1 MRRPAPPPPC
11 FPATCTIRATLPR
24 VKTLESILHRIDGR
38 GYKAYKEI
46 QGGRFSFDGFELIVE
61 HVQGDPYAAPSR
73 FRALIPLDHSGVPDS
88 ALKNDAR
95 KRATRDFLAR
105 AFRSEARPFQELS
118 IDAGR
123 QTVLDRS
130 ACLIDDGT
138 IDLRFRV
145 DLPGA
150 GRRILGRKAASL
162 LIAKLPELIARA
174 SGPDHLDLEA
184 LERHAAIVE
193 DQGALRQALDG
204 AGLVAFVGNGA
215 VLPRRSGID
224 DRPLN
229 GAVEFESP
237 PSLEVTFST
246 PNSGELRGMGLPRGV
261 TLIVGGGYHGKS
273 TLLRALETGIYD
285 HVPGDG
291 RERVVAV
298 ADAVKI
304 RAEDGRA
311 VHAVDISAFISHLPG
326 GLSTESFSTELAS
339 GSTSQAT
346 ALVEAL
352 ETGASCLLLDED
364 TSATNFM
371 IRDRRMQELVA
382 KTSEPITPFV
392 DRIRE
397 LRDELQTSTL
407 LVMGGSGDYFDH
419 ADLVIQMDS
428 YRPIDVTHEAREI
441 ASTHVTGRREERES
455 DLSSATPRL
464 LSLKSIDPERRKGRW
479 KIQARGI
486 DTLVIGRS
494 EIDLRAVEQI
504 QDGSQLRAIGWILG
518 RLSESRGGEC
528 EPLPLVLAMLERL
541 GDGDWEWLSGRPDGD
556 LAMPRAHEV
565 MAAINRLRAAR
576 FGPAKRP
583 TD

>member
-1 MRRPAPPPPC
+1 
-11 FPATCTIRATLPR
+11 
-24 VKTLESILHRIDGR
+24 VQDLESILHRIDGR

-46 QGGRFSFDGFELIVE
+46 QGRRFSYDGFDLVVE

-73 FRALIPLDHSGVPDS
+73 LRALIPLKNTGIPET
-88 ALKNDAR
+88 ALNSDAR
-95 KRATRDFLAR
+95 RRATRDYLAR
-105 AFRSEARPFQELS
+105 TFRASARPHRELE

-130 ACLIDDGT
+130 TCLIDADA

-150 GRRILGRKAASL
+150 GRRILGKEAAKL
-162 LIAKLPELIARA
+162 LIEKLPIIIAETTA
-174 SGPDHLDLEA
+174 PDHLDLNK
-184 LERHAAIVE
+184 LERHAAVVE
-193 DQGALRQALDG
+193 DQEALRNALD
-204 AGLVAFVGNGA
+204 ASELVAFVGNQS
-215 VLPRRSGID
+215 VLPRMSGID
-224 DRPLN
+224 DRPLED
-229 GAVEFESP
+229 AVAFESP
-237 PSLEVTFST
+237 TSLEVTLAA
-246 PNSGELRGMGLPRGV
+246 PNAGEVRGMGIPRGI

-273 TLLRALETGIYD
+273 TLLRSLETGVYD

-291 RERVVAV
+291 REQVVALPG
-298 ADAVKI
+298 AVKI

-311 VHAVDISAFISHLPG
+311 VHAVDISPFISHLPG
-326 GLSTESFSTELAS
+326 DHGTESFSTELAS

-352 ETGASCLLLDED
+352 ETDASCLLLDED

-397 LRDELQTSTL
+397 LRDQLGVSTV

-428 YRPIDVTHEAREI
+428 YRAHDVTGEARKI
-441 ASTHVTGRREERES
+441 ASRHVTGRREEQES
-455 DLSSATPRL
+455 DLTTAAPRRL
-464 LSLKSIDPERRKGRW
+464 VVRSVNPERARGRW

-494 EIDLRAVEQI
+494 DIDLRAVEQI
-504 QDGSQLRAIGWILG
+504 GDPSQLRAIGWILG
-518 RLSESRGGEC
+518 RLSEQNVNDC
-528 EPLPLVLAMLERL
+528 DPLSVIRQMLDRL
-541 GDGDWEWLSGRPDGD
+541 RVGDWQWLSGRPDGD
-556 LAMPRAHEV
+556 LAAPRAHEV
-565 MAAINRLRAAR
+565 MAALNRLRNAR
-576 FGPAKRP
+576 FKA
-583 TD
+583 

>member
-1 MRRPAPPPPC
+1 MRDLAS
-11 FPATCTIRATLPR
+11 TLR
-24 VKTLESILHRIDGR
+24 RIDGR

-46 QGGRFSFDGFELIVE
+46 QGRRFSYDGFELVVE

-73 FRALIPLDHSGVPDS
+73 LRALVP
-88 ALKNDAR
+88 LKNSGLPEPALRTDAR
-95 KRATRDFLAR
+95 RRATRDYLAR
-105 AFRSEARPFQELS
+105 AFRAAARPHEELE

-130 ACLIDDGT
+130 ACLIDDDA
-138 IDLRFRV
+138 IDIRFRV

-150 GRRILGRKAASL
+150 GRRILGHKAANL
-162 LIAKLPELIARA
+162 LIDELPKIIAETT
-174 SGPDHLDLEA
+174 GPDHLDLEK
-184 LERHAAIVE
+184 LERHIAVVE
-193 DQGALRQALDG
+193 DQEVLRDALDA
-204 AGLVAFVGNGA
+204 AGLVAFVGRGS
-215 VLPRRSGID
+215 VLPRKSGID
-224 DRPLN
+224 DRPLDD
-229 GAVEFESP
+229 AVVFESP
-237 PSLEVTFST
+237 PSLEVTLT
-246 PNSGELRGMGLPRGV
+246 APNAGEVCGMGIPHGI

-273 TLLRALETGIYD
+273 TLLRSLETGIYD

-291 RERVVAV
+291 RELVVA
-298 ADAVKI
+298 APGAVKI

-311 VHAVDISAFISHLPG
+311 VHAVDISDFISHLPG
-326 GLSTESFSTELAS
+326 DHATESFSTELAS

-397 LRDELQTSTL
+397 LRDQLEVSTL

-428 YRPIDVTHEAREI
+428 YRPRDVTGEAHEI
-441 ASTHVTGRREERES
+441 ASGHVTGRREERES
-455 DLSSATPRL
+455 DLTSAAPRQL
-464 LSLKSIDPERRKGRW
+464 VVRSVNPERRPGRW

-494 EIDLRAVEQI
+494 DIDLRAVEQI
-504 QDGSQLRAIGWILG
+504 EDPSQLRAIGWILG
-518 RLSESRGGEC
+518 RLSEYEGKEC
-528 EPLPLVLAMLERL
+528 EPLAAIQQMLDRL
-541 GDGDWEWLSGRPDGD
+541 RQGDWQWLNGRPDGD
-556 LAMPRAHEV
+556 LAAPRAHEV
-565 MAAINRLRAAR
+565 MAALNRLRRVR
-576 FGPAKRP
+576 FRVVE
-583 TD
+583 

>member
-1 MRRPAPPPPC
+1 
-11 FPATCTIRATLPR
+11 
-24 VKTLESILHRIDGR
+24 VKDLDSILHRIDGR

-46 QGGRFSFDGFELIVE
+46 QGRCFSYDGFELVVE

-73 FRALIPLDHSGVPDS
+73 FRALIPIAKSGLPES
-88 ALKNDAR
+88 ALATVAR
-95 KRATRDFLAR
+95 RRATRDYLAR
-105 AFRSEARPFQELS
+105 AFRAATQPYQELT

-130 ACLIDDGT
+130 ACLIDDDT

-150 GRRILGRKAASL
+150 GRRILGREAAAL
-162 LIAKLPELIARA
+162 LIDELPRA
-174 SGPDHLDLEA
+174 IDRTTGSEHLDLER
-184 LERHAAIVE
+184 LERHAAVVE
-193 DQGALRQALDG
+193 DQQALRDALDA
-204 AGLVAFVGNGA
+204 AGLVAFVGNGS

-224 DRPLN
+224 DRPLDD
-229 GAVEFESP
+229 AIVFESP
-237 PSLEVTFST
+237 PSLEVTLMA
-246 PNSGELRGMGLPRGV
+246 PNAGDIHGMGVPRGI

-273 TLLRALETGIYD
+273 TLLRGIETGIYD
-285 HVPGDG
+285 HIPGDG
-291 RERVVAV
+291 RDRVVA
-298 ADAVKI
+298 AIGAVKI

-311 VHAVDISAFISHLPG
+311 VHAVDISPFISHLPG
-326 GLSTESFSTELAS
+326 GHGTESFSTELAS

-397 LRDELQTSTL
+397 LRDQLAVSTL

-428 YRPIDVTHEAREI
+428 YRPLDVTNEAREI
-441 ASTHVTGRREERES
+441 ASGHVTGRREEQES
-455 DLSSATPRL
+455 DLTSAAPRRL
-464 LSLKSIDPERRKGRW
+464 VVRSVNPERRPGRW

-486 DTLVIGRS
+486 DTLVVGRS
-494 EIDLRAVEQI
+494 DIDLRAVEQI
-504 QDGSQLRAIGWILG
+504 EDPSQLRSIGWILG
-518 RLSESRGGEC
+518 RISEHGSDAC
-528 EPLPLVLAMLERL
+528 EPLPLIRQMLDRL
-541 GDGDWEWLSGRPDGD
+541 DQGDWQWLSGRPDGD
-556 LAMPRAHEV
+556 LAAPRAHEV
-565 MAAINRLRAAR
+565 MATLNRLREAR
-576 FGPAKRP
+576 FRSAGKSMG
-583 TD
+583 

>member
-1 MRRPAPPPPC
+1 VRN
-11 FPATCTIRATLPR
+11 
-24 VKTLESILHRIDGR
+24 LESILHRIDGR

-46 QGGRFSFDGFELIVE
+46 QGRGFSYPDFELVVD

-73 FRALIPLDHSGVPDS
+73 FRALIPIEMTGLPGS
-88 ALKNDAR
+88 ALASPSR
-95 KRATRDFLAR
+95 LRATRDYLAR
-105 AFRSEARPFQELS
+105 SFRAAAREHEELT

-130 ACLIDDGT
+130 ACLIAGDT
-138 IDLRFRV
+138 VDLRFRI

-150 GRRILGRKAASL
+150 GRRILGRRAAAL
-162 LIAKLPELIARA
+162 LVTELPQVIDR
-174 SGPDHLDLEA
+174 SMGPKHLDLQR
-184 LERHAAIVE
+184 LDRHAATVE
-193 DQGALRQALDG
+193 DQQALRGALDA

-215 VLPRRSGID
+215 SLPRRSGVD
-224 DRPLN
+224 DRPL
-229 GAVEFESP
+229 GDAVAFESP
-237 PSLEVTFST
+237 PSLEQTLT
-246 PNSGELRGMGLPRGV
+246 APNAGEVRGMGIPRGI

-285 HVPGDG
+285 HIPGDG
-291 RERVVAV
+291 RERVVTV
-298 ADAVKI
+298 PGAVKI

-311 VHAVDISAFISHLPG
+311 VHSVDISPFISHLPG
-326 GLSTESFSTELAS
+326 GHSTEAFSTELAS

-397 LRDELQTSTL
+397 LRDELGVSTV

-428 YRPIDVTHEAREI
+428 YRPLDVTDAARKI
-441 ASTHVTGRREERES
+441 ASGHVTGRREERES
-455 DLSSATPRL
+455 DLTTAGPRRL
-464 LSLKSIDPERRKGRW
+464 ELRSVDPERRRGRW

-486 DTLVIGRS
+486 DALVVGRS
-494 EIDLRAVEQI
+494 DIDLRAVEQI
-504 QDGSQLRAIGWILG
+504 EDPSQLRAIGWILG
-518 RLSESRGGEC
+518 RLSEHDADEC
-528 EPLPLVLAMLERL
+528 EPLPLIREMLNRL
-541 GDGDWEWLSGRPDGD
+541 EQGDWQWLSGRPDGD
-556 LAMPRAHEV
+556 LAAPRAHEV
-565 MAAINRLRAAR
+565 MAAINRLRDAR
-576 FGPAKRP
+576 FRGAGKA
-583 TD
+583 TG

>member
-1 MRRPAPPPPC
+1 MKK
-11 FPATCTIRATLPR
+11 LD
-24 VKTLESILHRIDGR
+24 SILQRIDGR

-46 QGGRFSFDGFELIVE
+46 QGRSFSFDGFDLVVE

-73 FRALIPLDHSGVPDS
+73 LRALIPLKNSGLPES
-88 ALKNDAR
+88 ALRTDAR
-95 KRATRDFLAR
+95 QRATRDYLAR
-105 AFRSEARPFQELS
+105 AFRAAARPHRELD

-130 ACLIDDGT
+130 ACLIDENA
-138 IDLRFRV
+138 IDIRFRV

-150 GRRILGRKAASL
+150 GRRILGKRAAAL
-162 LIAKLPELIARA
+162 LIDELPVVVARTV
-174 SGPDHLDLEA
+174 GPDHLDLEK
-184 LERHAAIVE
+184 LERHAAAVE
-193 DQGALRQALDG
+193 DQDALRNLLDA
-204 AGLVAFVGNGA
+204 AGLVAFVGNGS

-224 DRPLN
+224 DRPLDD
-229 GAVEFESP
+229 AVVFESP
-237 PSLEVTFST
+237 TSLEVALSA
-246 PNSGELRGMGLPRGV
+246 PNAGEVRGMGVPRGI

-285 HVPGDG
+285 HTPGDG
-291 RERVVAV
+291 REQVVAV
-298 ADAVKI
+298 PDAVKI

-311 VHAVDISAFISHLPG
+311 VHAVDISPFISHLPG
-326 GLSTESFSTELAS
+326 GHGTASFSTELAS

-352 ETGASCLLLDED
+352 EAGASCLLLDED

-397 LRDELQTSTL
+397 LRDQLEVSTL
-407 LVMGGSGDYFDH
+407 RVMGGSGDSFDH

-428 YRPIDVTHEAREI
+428 YRPREVTGEAREI
-441 ASTHVTGRREERES
+441 ASGHVTGRREERES
-455 DLSSATPRL
+455 DLTSAAPRHL
-464 LSLKSIDPERRKGRW
+464 VVRSVDPERSRGRW

-494 EIDLRAVEQI
+494 DIDLRAVEQI
-504 QDGSQLRAIGWILG
+504 EDPSQLRAIGWILG
-518 RLSESRGGEC
+518 RLSEHDENEC
-528 EPLPLVLAMLERL
+528 EPLPTIRQMLDRL
-541 GDGDWEWLSGRPDGD
+541 RQGDWQWLSGRPDGD
-556 LAMPRAHEV
+556 LAAPRAHEV
-565 MAAINRLRAAR
+565 MTALNRLRSAR
-576 FGPAKRP
+576 FKPSG
-583 TD
+583 